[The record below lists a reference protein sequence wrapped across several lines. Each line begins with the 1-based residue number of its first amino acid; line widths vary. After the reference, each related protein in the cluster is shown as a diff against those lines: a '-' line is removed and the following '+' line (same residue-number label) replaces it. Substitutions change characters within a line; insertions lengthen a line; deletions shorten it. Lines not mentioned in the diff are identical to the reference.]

1 MSLLDISGQGTGV
14 VFGFENVAISGG
26 EMPDGLTGPEQHL
39 FLGLRALYHQKRA
52 GIITRETAVSE
63 KKKLVHE
70 YGKDAIRMETT
81 QKLISSHNEINNQ
94 VWKLVA
100 EYKKAP
106 SLELADK
113 VIRVFD
119 GLEATPCK

>member
-1 MSLLDISGQGTGV
+1 MEVGNESTGV

-26 EMPDGLTGPEQHL
+26 EMPDGLKSPEQHL
-39 FLGLRALYHQKRA
+39 FLGLRALYHQKRT

-70 YGKDAIRMETT
+70 YDKDVTRSEIST
-81 QKLISSHNEINNQ
+81 KLIAHHAEINSQ
-94 VWKLVA
+94 VWQLVA

-113 VIRVFD
+113 IMRVFD